1 MSKSI
6 KLKNNK
12 YWDSSCI
19 VHNKVPLNDCI
30 FDYQRVN
37 MSGYQGYWCRI
48 ASHVFTGQYQRFY
61 GRVMVENDG
70 YEPSMADI
78 WFSYYVQNVITSDS
92 PFITQRKIINSVG
105 GFSNSKYIAMTIEG
119 KNTSSVRVSLW
130 IYEPYNYSSMIIT
143 RIYGNSDIRDNTIAQ
158 SLPGEI
164 VYLS

>member
-48 ASHVFTGQYQRFY
+48 TSHVFTGQYQRFY

-70 YEPSMADI
+70 YVPCMADI
-78 WFSYYVQNVITSDS
+78 WFSYYVQGVITSDS
-92 PFITQRKIINSVG
+92 PFIAQRKIINAVG
-105 GFSNSKYIAMTIEG
+105 GFSNSNYIAMTIEG

-130 IYEPYNYSSMIIT
+130 IYEPANYSSMNIT
-143 RIYGNSDIRDNTIAQ
+143 RIYGNCDIKDYTRTQ

>member
-30 FDYQRVN
+30 FDYQHVN
-37 MSGYQGYWCRI
+37 MSGYKGYWCRI
-48 ASHVFTGQYQRFY
+48 ATCVFIGRFARFY
-61 GRVMVENDG
+61 GRVMVDNDG
-70 YEPSMADI
+70 YEPAMADI
-78 WFSYYVQNVITSDS
+78 WFSYYSQGEITSDYPFVTQTKVITS
-92 PFITQRKIINSVG
+92 IG
-105 GFSNSKYIAMTIEG
+105 GFSYENHIAMTIEG

-130 IYEPYNYSSMIIT
+130 IYEPYDYSSMNIT
-143 RIYGNSDIRDNTIAQ
+143 RMYGNCDIKNYTRTI

>member
-30 FDYQRVN
+30 FDYQHVN
-37 MSGYQGYWCRI
+37 MSGYKGYWCRI
-48 ASHVFTGQYQRFY
+48 ASHIFVGRWSRFY

-70 YEPSMADI
+70 YEPCMADI
-78 WFSYYVQNVITSDS
+78 WFSYYSQGEITSDT
-92 PFITQRKIINSVG
+92 PFISQRKILTSVG
-105 GFSNSKYIAMTIEG
+105 AFSNPNYIAMTIEG
-119 KNTSSVRVSLW
+119 KTTSSVRVSLW
-130 IYEPYNYSSMIIT
+130 IYEPYNYSVMNIT
-143 RIYGNSDIRDNTIAQ
+143 RMYGNCDISNNTRAQ

>member
-37 MSGYQGYWCRI
+37 MSGYKGYWCRI
-48 ASHVFTGQYQRFY
+48 VSRVFVGQWSRFY

-70 YEPSMADI
+70 YEPCMADI
-78 WFSYYVQNVITSDS
+78 WFSYYSQNEITSNN
-92 PFITQRKIINSVG
+92 PFVSQRKILTSVG
-105 GFSNSKYIAMTIEG
+105 AFSNSNYIAMTIEG
-119 KNTSSVRVSLW
+119 KTTSSVRVSLW
-130 IYEPYNYSSMIIT
+130 VYEPYDYSVMNIT
-143 RIYGNSDIRDNTIAQ
+143 RMYGNCDIRDNTRAQ

>member
-30 FDYQRVN
+30 FDYQHVN
-37 MSGYQGYWCRI
+37 MSGYKGYWCRI
-48 ASHVFTGQYQRFY
+48 TSCVFVVRWSRFY

-70 YEPSMADI
+70 YEPCMADI
-78 WFSYYVQNVITSDS
+78 WFSYYSQGEITSDTPFIAQRKVITS
-92 PFITQRKIINSVG
+92 IG
-105 GFSNSKYIAMTIEG
+105 GFSYENHIAMTIEG

-130 IYEPYNYSSMIIT
+130 VYEPYDYSVMNIT
-143 RIYGNSDIRDNTIAQ
+143 RMYGNCDISNNTRAQ

>member
-48 ASHVFTGQYQRFY
+48 ASRVFVGRWSRFY

-70 YEPSMADI
+70 YEPCMADI
-78 WFSYYVQNVITSDS
+78 WFSYYSQGEITSDT
-92 PFITQRKIINSVG
+92 PFISQRKILTSVG
-105 GFSNSKYIAMTIEG
+105 AFSNPNYIAMTIEG
-119 KNTSSVRVSLW
+119 KTTSSVRVSLW
-130 IYEPYNYSSMIIT
+130 IYEPYNYSVMNIT
-143 RIYGNSDIRDNTIAQ
+143 RMYGNCDISNNTRAQ

>member
-37 MSGYQGYWCRI
+37 MSGYKGYWCRI
-48 ASHVFTGQYQRFY
+48 ATCVFGSRYARFY
-61 GRVMVENDG
+61 GRVMVDNDG

-78 WFSYYVQNVITSDS
+78 WFSYYSQNEITSDNPFISQTKVITS
-92 PFITQRKIINSVG
+92 IG
-105 GFSNSKYIAMTIEG
+105 GFSYENNIAMTIEG
-119 KNTSSVRVSLW
+119 KHTTSVRVSLW
-130 IYEPYNYSSMIIT
+130 IYEPYNYSAMNIT
-143 RIYGNSDIRDNTIAQ
+143 RIYGNSDIKNNTRSK